1 MNTYWPLVDLR
12 LRTADLVLRPMVEA
26 DLDRMADL
34 VSPSTDIELDPSLPA
49 FEDIAGPAARGVAVH
64 QFYWRALGSW
74 RPGSWRL
81 LMVAEH
87 GDELVGSQDLK
98 GGEYGALRTVETA
111 SYLFGPWRGR
121 GFGVQ
126 MRRAVLSLAFDHL
139 DALAAETEAW
149 HDNAA
154 SLGVSRS
161 VGYQP
166 NGETLHDRDG
176 RLDRMVRMRMTR
188 KQWVATGAG
197 ASVEVDGFDACRHLF
212 G

>member
-1 MNTYWPLVDLR
+1 VSTYWPLVDLR

-26 DLDRMADL
+26 DLDRLADL
-34 VSPSTDIELDPSLPA
+34 VTASTDIELDPSLPA
-49 FEDIAGPAARGVAVH
+49 FEGIAGSDARGVAVH

-81 LMVAEH
+81 LTVAEH
-87 GDELVGSQDLK
+87 GGELVGSQDLK

-111 SYLFGPWRGR
+111 SYLFLPWRGR
-121 GFGVQ
+121 GFGGQ
-126 MRRAVLSLAFDHL
+126 MRRAVLALAFDHHE
-139 DALAAETEAW
+139 ALAADTEAW

-188 KQWVATGAG
+188 EQWVATGAG
-197 ASVEVDGFDACRHLF
+197 ASVQVDGFDACRHLF